1 MNKFWQVAFTITLHT
16 GTKISYV
23 TFIYTENKEKLDK
36 FIESEISY
44 YQEFYNP
51 KETNVKV
58 EEGVLSGN
66 FQLYYN
72 DEPLDKDDFKILSTI
87 VI

>member
-36 FIESEISY
+36 FIENEILY
-44 YQEFYNP
+44 YQKFYNS
-51 KETNVKV
+51 KEADVKV
-58 EEGVLSGN
+58 EEGVFSGN

-87 VI
+87 II